1 MAPSLPNRISQA
13 PSKNPGWHLTIVA
26 VVYPLLDWISY
37 IYPMAQFDITPWNPQ
52 PALAIALLMIHGQ
65 RWLPA
70 VMAIVIVTEYLIRDT
85 SSHWLSGALASLVL
99 CLCFGAIAALLTQ
112 RYRISPRLN
121 SSRDVLRLTVVVTL
135 GTLGTGTLYVAA
147 LLAGGTGDIQQF
159 PEALL
164 RFWIGDSVGILVF
177 LPLVLMLSDKAR
189 REQLRRLVLHRQ
201 AIAQGGLIAVILL
214 FVFGQEIDEQVKYFY
229 LTFLPLVW
237 ISARAGLIG
246 SAVAALLIQ
255 TGVIAGVH
263 LAGQPSLTVFQF
275 QTFLIALTIMG
286 LFLGVT
292 VDERSQAEDALR
304 ESQKLAAAGQMAA
317 ALTHE
322 LSQPLTAVVNYARAG
337 QLLVV
342 AGNTDRRQL
351 EDTMQKLVLES
362 RRTADI
368 VRRLRD
374 FLQHRSMTMESIDL
388 SALVQVIATGMQT
401 ALETAATKL
410 RIVPP
415 TCSTVVTVDALQIEI
430 VLRNLLRNALD
441 AVQTSNHLPRMIE
454 IMMEQADGDLQVS
467 VSDSGKG
474 VKPDESEHIFEPFET
489 SKASG
494 MGMGLAVSRAIV
506 EAHEGRLWA
515 EPGPHGVFRFTL
527 PMTGEES
534 HD

>member
-1 MAPSLPNRISQA
+1 MALPIPERILPPRLPS
-13 PSKNPGWHLTIVA
+13 SKAFRWHLAAVA

-52 PALAIALLMIHGQ
+52 PALVIALLMIHGQ
-65 RWLPA
+65 RCLPA
-70 VMAIVIVTEYLIRDT
+70 VMVIVVATEYLIRDT
-85 SSHWLSGALASLVL
+85 SGHWLAGVMASIVL
-99 CLCFGAIAALLTQ
+99 CLCLGAIAALLTQ
-112 RYRISPRLN
+112 RYRVSPRL
-121 SSRDVLRLTVVVTL
+121 SSTRDVLRLISVVTL
-135 GTLGTGTLYVAA
+135 GTLGTGALYVAA
-147 LLAGGTGDIQQF
+147 LTAGGTGNVAQF

-177 LPLVLMLSDKAR
+177 LPLVLMLSDSVR
-189 REQLRRLVLHRQ
+189 REQLRQLVVHRE
-201 AIAQGGLIAVILL
+201 AIAQGGLIAIILL
-214 FVFGQEIDEQVKYFY
+214 FVFSQDIPEQFKYFY

-246 SAVAALLIQ
+246 SAAAALLIQ

-263 LAGQPSLTVFQF
+263 FAGQPPLTVFQF

-292 VDERSQAEDALR
+292 VDERGQAEQALR

-322 LSQPLTAVVNYARAG
+322 LSQPLTAVANYARAG
-337 QLLVV
+337 QLLVI
-342 AGNTDRRQL
+342 AGNADRHQL
-351 EDTMQKLVLES
+351 EDTMQKLVQES

-374 FLQHRSMTMESIDL
+374 FLQHQTMTLEAVDL
-388 SALVQVIATGMQT
+388 AALIRTIEAGMQSVL
-401 ALETAATKL
+401 ASAAITL

-415 TCSTVVTVDALQIEI
+415 TNSAVVTADSLQTEI
-430 VLRNLLRNALD
+430 VMRNLLRNAVD
-441 AVQTSNHLPRMIE
+441 AVQSSDAVPRMIE
-454 IMMEQADGDLQVS
+454 ISMEVVDGYLMVS
-467 VSDSGKG
+467 VIDSGKG
-474 VKPDESEHIFEPFET
+474 VRPDEHEHIFEPFET

-515 EPGPHGVFRFTL
+515 EPGDHGVFRFTL
-527 PMTGEES
+527 PIT
-534 HD
+534 